1 MLLKIQKM
9 SGTTIH
15 QFTSNLITELS
26 ELYPEHEI
34 RQLSKLMLEHILN
47 VDTTHLLM
55 RNAEELS
62 VKQLNNLKT
71 ITTSLKQYVPIQYI
85 IGKTEFYGLD
95 FKVNPSVLIPRPE
108 TEELVDWIIK
118 DQPNSIKKLLDIGTG
133 SGCIALSLKDQLPH
147 INISAWDISAE
158 AIKTAKT
165 NAQILNLEVQFKQV
179 DVLNYQVQNEKYDC
193 IVSNP
198 PYVRECEKKMMEN
211 NVLKHEPEIA
221 LFVSDNDPLIFY
233 RTIAQ
238 LGKQIINTN
247 GFLYFEINEFLEQEM
262 TEMLIKLGYIDVEC
276 QKDINGRARMMKA
289 RLAR

>member
-1 MLLKIQKM
+1 M

-26 ELYPEHEI
+26 GLYPEHEI

-55 RNAEELS
+55 KNAEELS

-133 SGCIALSLKDQLPH
+133 SGCIALSLKNQLPH
-147 INISAWDISAE
+147 INISAWDISVE

-198 PYVRECEKKMMEN
+198 PYVRECEKQMMED

-221 LFVSDNDPLIFY
+221 LFVPYNDPLIFY
-233 RTIAQ
+233 RAIAQ

-247 GFLYFEINEFLEQEM
+247 GLLYFEINEFLEQEM
-262 TEMLIKLGYIDVEC
+262 TEMFIKLGYIDIEC